1 MEIRIVLKKKV
12 IKKVIKNAIIF
23 NFFNRV
29 ITEWHDVVFSVFS
42 SIFKKIFYTKKL
54 DKTGVKSKLKYI
66 QFYK

>member
-1 MEIRIVLKKKV
+1 MEIRLVLKKSD
-12 IKKVIKNAIIF
+12 KKVIRNAIIF

-29 ITEWHDVVFSVFS
+29 ITEWHDVVYSVFS
-42 SIFKKIFYTKKL
+42 SILKKIYSSKL